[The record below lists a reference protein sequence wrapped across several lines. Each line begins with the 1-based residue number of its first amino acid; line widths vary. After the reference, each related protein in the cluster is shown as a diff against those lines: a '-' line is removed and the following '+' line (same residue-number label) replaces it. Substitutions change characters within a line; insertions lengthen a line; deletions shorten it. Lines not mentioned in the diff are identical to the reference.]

1 MLRTICSYY
10 SLPLERLL
18 NGASL
23 HSEATLELN
32 AKISRKRRGM
42 NSRNIKPRRVLYL
55 RFRKTI
61 SKRRERRRTLFF
73 VLQQIN
79 FSLRILLFSSSMRID
94 DTSIDTRRINRG
106 NPTFLSQNRDQ
117 FSIKVHTV
125 WEKGELTSY
134 RKKVAKIC
142 VYLAAFPKIARYMR
156 DLSRENRETGRY
168 VTHVFSLRC
177 WPVSTGHSNYLALFW
192 KRERE
197 GCYRICNYVSCQPRL
212 VSLSS

>member
-1 MLRTICSYY
+1 MFKNSFLSSFSNKVRSSTLISIFRKRIDGKGKFERENEDERMLRTICSYY

-61 SKRRERRRTLFF
+61 SKRRY
-73 VLQQIN
+73 I
-79 FSLRILLFSSSMRID
+79 
-94 DTSIDTRRINRG
+94 
-106 NPTFLSQNRDQ
+106 
-117 FSIKVHTV
+117 
-125 WEKGELTSY
+125 
-134 RKKVAKIC
+134 
-142 VYLAAFPKIARYMR
+142 R

-168 VTHVFSLRC
+168 VTYSLCAADPFPRATLIISRC
-177 WPVSTGHSNYLALFW
+177 SE
-192 KRERE
+192 RERE

-212 VSLSS
+212 VSLNS

>member
-10 SLPLERLL
+10 SLFLERLL

-23 HSEATLELN
+23 HSLELN

-73 VLQQIN
+73 VLQEIN

-94 DTSIDTRRINRG
+94 DTSIDTRWINRG

-142 VYLAAFPKIARYMR
+142 VYLAAFPKIARYIR
-156 DLSRENRETGRY
+156 DLSWNGAIRDARIL
-168 VTHVFSLRC
+168 S
-177 WPVSTGHSNYLALFW
+177 ALLTRFH
-192 KRERE
+192 
-197 GCYRICNYVSCQPRL
+197 GPL
-212 VSLSS
+212 

>member
-1 MLRTICSYY
+1 MFKNSFLSSFSNKVRSSTLISIFRKRIDGKGKFERENEDERMLRTICSYY

-73 VLQQIN
+73 VLQEIN

-94 DTSIDTRRINRG
+94 DTSIDTR
-106 NPTFLSQNRDQ
+106 
-117 FSIKVHTV
+117 
-125 WEKGELTSY
+125 
-134 RKKVAKIC
+134 
-142 VYLAAFPKIARYMR
+142 
-156 DLSRENRETGRY
+156 
-168 VTHVFSLRC
+168 
-177 WPVSTGHSNYLALFW
+177 
-192 KRERE
+192 
-197 GCYRICNYVSCQPRL
+197 
-212 VSLSS
+212 

>member
-1 MLRTICSYY
+1 MFKNSFLSSFSNKVRSSTLISIFRKRIDGKGKFERENEDERMLRTICSYY
-10 SLPLERLL
+10 SLFLERLL

-23 HSEATLELN
+23 HSLELN

-73 VLQQIN
+73 VLQEIN

-94 DTSIDTRRINRG
+94 DTSIDTRWINRG

-142 VYLAAFPKIARYMR
+142 VYLAAFPKIARYIR
-156 DLSRENRETGRY
+156 DLS
-168 VTHVFSLRC
+168 
-177 WPVSTGHSNYLALFW
+177 
-192 KRERE
+192 
-197 GCYRICNYVSCQPRL
+197 
-212 VSLSS
+212 